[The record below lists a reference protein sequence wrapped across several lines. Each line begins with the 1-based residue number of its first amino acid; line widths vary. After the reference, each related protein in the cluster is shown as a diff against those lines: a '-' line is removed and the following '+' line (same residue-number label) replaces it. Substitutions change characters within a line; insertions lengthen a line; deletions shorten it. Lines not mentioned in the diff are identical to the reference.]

1 MTDWDHARRIVTVVL
16 LAGGVGGAKMAEG
29 LAALVGRDLTIIVN
43 TGDDLD
49 LHGLA
54 VWPDHD
60 TVAYTL
66 AGLDDDIRGWGVRG
80 ESWTVMDRLEA
91 LGEREWFRLG
101 DQDLATHIWRTDRLR
116 GGTRPTEVAIELAA
130 AMGIGPRILP
140 MADEPVR
147 TEVRTD
153 DGWLEFQEYFVHRH
167 QEPTVHEVRFRG
179 VESAS
184 ATPEVMTAIARADV
198 IVIAPSNPIVS
209 IDPILAV
216 PGNRPALEAARARG
230 IPMVAVSGI
239 IGGKALKGPADRM
252 LASLGEEASAL
263 GVARRFA
270 PLLSHFVLDRV
281 DAALEPAIR
290 GLGVETLVT
299 DTIMTG
305 DESRARLAEEILRS
319 ASPLGDRTR

>member
-184 ATPEVMTAIARADV
+184 ATPEVMAAIARADV

>member
-1 MTDWDHARRIVTVVL
+1 MKVVL

-29 LAALVGRDLTIIVN
+29 LAAVVGRDLTVIVN
-43 TGDDLD
+43 TGDDVE

-54 VWPDHD
+54 IWPDHD

-66 AGLDDDIRGWGVRG
+66 AGLDDEIRGWGLRG
-80 ESWTVMDRLEA
+80 ESWTVMDRLEE

-101 DQDLATHIWRTDRLR
+101 DKDLATHVWRTDRLR
-116 GGTRPTEVAIELAA
+116 AGSRPTEVALALAA
-130 AMGIGPRILP
+130 AMGIEPRILP

-167 QEPTVHEVRFRG
+167 QEPTVREVRFRG
-179 VESAS
+179 A
-184 ATPEVMTAIARADV
+184 AAATITPEVSAAIAHAEV
-198 IVIAPSNPIVS
+198 IAIAPSNPIVS

-216 PGNRPALEAARARG
+216 PGVRPALEEARARG

-239 IGGKALKGPADRM
+239 VGGKALKGPADRM
-252 LASLGEEASAL
+252 LASLGEEVSAL

-270 PLLSHFVLDRV
+270 RLISHFVLDRV
-281 DAALEPAIR
+281 DAPLEPAVR
-290 GLGVETLVT
+290 ELGVEPLVA
-299 DTIMTG
+299 DTIMTS
-305 DESRARLAEEILRS
+305 DTSRARFADQVLRFTT
-319 ASPLGDRTR
+319 SPAGTPR